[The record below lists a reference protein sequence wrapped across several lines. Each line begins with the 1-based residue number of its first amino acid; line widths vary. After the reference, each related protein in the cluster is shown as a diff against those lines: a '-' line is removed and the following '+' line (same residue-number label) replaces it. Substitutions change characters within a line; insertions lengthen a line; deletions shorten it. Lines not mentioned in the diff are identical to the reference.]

1 MNEQLQNAVSNLIT
15 QSISAFQQGATF
27 LNEQIPDVIHQLLLW
42 KAIESFLYFF
52 IVGIIGTI
60 VFIYLNYKQYK
71 FWMNPDKTGWNEGE
85 PRITGD
91 GGPLVMLNT
100 LQIVILIFLYN
111 AITNLDWLQIWI
123 APKLY
128 LIEYAKTFIK

>member
-1 MNEQLQNAVSNLIT
+1 MNEQLQNALSMLIT
-15 QSISAFQQGATF
+15 QSISSFQQGATF
-27 LNEQIPDVIHQLLLW
+27 LNEQLPDVIHQLLLW

-52 IVGIIGTI
+52 IIGIIGTI

-71 FWMNPDKTGWNEGE
+71 FWIEPVKDGWQKGE
-85 PRITGD
+85 SRITGD
-91 GGPLVMLNT
+91 GGPLAMLNVV
-100 LQIVILIFLYN
+100 QIVILIFLYN

>member
-27 LNEQIPDVIHQLLLW
+27 LNEQIPDVIHQLLMW
-42 KAIESFLYFF
+42 KAIGSFLHFF
-52 IVGIIGTI
+52 LIGIIGTI
-60 VFIYLNYKQYK
+60 LLIYFNYKQFK
-71 FWMNPDKTGWNEGE
+71 FWTTPITEGYWKGQ
-85 PRITGD
+85 PRIEEEI
-91 GGPLVMLNT
+91 GPLVMLNF
-100 LQIVILIFLYN
+100 LQIALLIILYN

-128 LIEYAKTFIK
+128 LIEYAKTFLK